1 MSAAILLALLLAAPA
16 PQPPQAAAPPAEV
29 PLATPEQVLAFG
41 QDDTRMTVPVT
52 IAGTGPYRFIIDT
65 GAERTVIA
73 RELAQQLRLAR
84 GRDVRITAMTG
95 SSDVGT
101 VVIPSIEV
109 STLGGER
116 IEAPAL
122 DARNLGA
129 AGLLGIDTLQGHAVA
144 IDFDRQVMAVVP
156 AARRRVRRV
165 AVPDEIIIRAKSLY
179 GQLVVTDAFYRG
191 RRIRVILDTGSIVSM
206 GNRALQRVV
215 ERTGK
220 LRPIVLL
227 SVTGQL
233 LAADYTQIDAVKIGA
248 VGLANLP
255 VAFSDAAPFRRL
267 GLTGQPALL
276 LGMDALRLFRTVR
289 IDFANREVRLALPR
303 DAVRGRADFP
313 GGGRDPAG

>member
-1 MSAAILLALLLAAPA
+1 MSVAILLALSLAAAA
-16 PQPPQAAAPPAEV
+16 PQQQAAQPPTEAPPAEA

-41 QDDTRMTVPVT
+41 QADTRMTVPVT
-52 IAGTGPYRFIIDT
+52 IAGAGPYRFIIDT

-73 RELAQQLRLAR
+73 RELAQELRLAR

-95 SSDVGT
+95 SSNVGT

-109 STLGGER
+109 SPLGGAR

-129 AGLLGIDTLQGHAVA
+129 SGLLGIDTLQGHAVA
-144 IDFDRQVMAVVP
+144 IDFDRQQMAVVP
-156 AARRRVRRV
+156 ATRRQARL
-165 AVPDEIIIRAKSLY
+165 AAAPDEIVIRAKSLL

-191 RRIRVILDTGSIVSM
+191 RRIRVILDTGSVVSM

-220 LRPIVLL
+220 LRPIMLL

-233 LAADYTQIDAVKIGA
+233 LAADYTQIDTVKVGA
-248 VGLANLP
+248 VGLSNLP

-267 GLTGQPALL
+267 GLTRQPALL

-303 DAVRGRADFP
+303 DVVRG
-313 GGGRDPAG
+313 